1 MLSIGR
7 VLVGHLQVLFG
18 KNACSGLL
26 PGFNVFVFDTE
37 SCDLFTCCLAL
48 TPLGSRRL
56 QMFPP
61 FGRSSSWS
69 QWFPLKPR

>member
-18 KNACSGLL
+18 KMPVQVFCLVL
-26 PGFNVFVFDTE
+26 IVFVFDTE

-61 FGRSSSWS
+61 FGQSSSWS
-69 QWFPLKPR
+69 QWFPLKPG